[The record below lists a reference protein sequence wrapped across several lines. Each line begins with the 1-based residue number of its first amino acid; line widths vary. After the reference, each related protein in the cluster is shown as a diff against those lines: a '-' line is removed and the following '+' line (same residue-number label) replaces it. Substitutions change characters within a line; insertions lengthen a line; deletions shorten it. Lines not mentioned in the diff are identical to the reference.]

1 MTRLVRS
8 VGALKAG
15 EKRPVRRRAVNQL
28 MVGLTAGATL
38 LALLPLVLIIAYAI
52 HRGIGALS
60 AAFFTETFKPIQ
72 FGSDAAQGGVLH
84 AIVGSLLITGA
95 ALVMASP
102 IGILAGVFLAERQS
116 GMLTGAVRFCNDILS
131 AMPSIVV
138 GVTAYVLIV
147 QRTRAF
153 SGFAGSA
160 ALAVLMVPTIARTTE
175 EMLRLIPRGIR
186 EASAALG
193 MPVWRTTLQ
202 VVLPMAVGGITTG
215 VLLALARAAGETAPL
230 LVTVLGNNN
239 LSLNLFGPLQALP
252 LLAYRYTDQPYASM
266 NQQAWGAALLLIFFV
281 LGTNLVVRLVLRG
294 RNSGMGQR

>member
-1 MTRLVRS
+1 MTDPAASFGSLEVGGNHSGRRKFINRLM
-8 VGALKAG
+8 L
-15 EKRPVRRRAVNQL
+15 
-28 MVGLTAGATL
+28 GLTAGATL
-38 LALLPLVLIIAYAI
+38 LALVPLVLIIAYAVR
-52 HRGIGALS
+52 RGIGAFTP
-60 AAFFTETFKPIQ
+60 AFFTQTFKPIQ

-84 AIVGSLLITGA
+84 AIAGSLLITGA
-95 ALVMASP
+95 ALLMAAP
-102 IGILAGVFLAERQS
+102 VGILAGIFLAERRS
-116 GMLTGAVRFCNDILS
+116 SSFTAVIRFCNDILA

-153 SGFAGSA
+153 SGFAGSV
-160 ALAVLMVPTIARTTE
+160 ALVVLMVPTIARTTE
-175 EMLRLIPRGIR
+175 GMLRLVPSSVR
-186 EASAALG
+186 EASSSLG
-193 MPVWRTTLQ
+193 MPDWRTTLQ
-202 VVLPMAVGGITTG
+202 VVLPMAVGGIATG

-281 LGTNLVVRLVLRG
+281 LGTNLIVRLILRG
-294 RNSGMGQR
+294 HGARLEQR